1 VRLFEGLGFFKERM
15 RIVFA
20 LERRLGKMK
29 KRYSFYACVV
39 FICLFGFSFLGSQ
52 EQVDYGK
59 ILGDWDMEVD
69 AGGEYYYLS
78 FTIEK
83 TDGELSGTISE
94 SSGFFT
100 DISLMNIEFDGRNLS
115 FEMTVPTP
123 PDGYENLV
131 KAELELVEERL
142 EGMLTIESIG
152 ISASAVATKQ
162 IN

>member
-1 VRLFEGLGFFKERM
+1 MGKRNILF
-15 RIVFA
+15 
-20 LERRLGKMK
+20 
-29 KRYSFYACVV
+29 SFGWLLL
-39 FICLFGFSFLGSQ
+39 IWLLSFSFLNGQ
-52 EQVDYGK
+52 DQVDYSM

-83 TDGELSGTISE
+83 TDGDLSGTISE

-100 DISLMNIEFDGRNLS
+100 DVTLENIEFDGKNLL

-131 KAELELVEERL
+131 KAELEWIEERL
-142 EGMLTIESIG
+142 EGLLSVESIG

-162 IN
+162 MD